1 MQKNQSKSYFA
12 FMVYV
17 GVFLLTFFIG
27 NVHEITLEIPL
38 YNATTSVA
46 LDYDDVDEDT
56 PMGYVLLS
64 KMPNAEKL
72 LQAYDAIDL
81 CMSKRQESVS
91 LSTLGLTVTEF
102 ENVIDACISD
112 HPEYFWIDSTS
123 YSYTYIPGVLVIE
136 EAFPEY
142 IMSSSE
148 IATAKPLVDE
158 EVEKI
163 LDNITS
169 DMTDYDKEKYIHDAL
184 AKSIDYVES
193 EDDGTIYGALVLDEC
208 VCEGYAR
215 TFQYLLNLAGV
226 EAYYV
231 TGASADPSSDQVVG
245 HAWNLVEI
253 DNEYYFVDLT
263 WADQGDSPAEIFY
276 PYFNVTERQMSEDH
290 ILSPVT
296 EDGKAYYAYLPDATA
311 TAANYFI
318 KNDRVID
325 PESLTVA
332 KVAGLISNPID
343 GAARALHQGDQE
355 ALYAWWNENYLAVA
369 AELGINGSFS
379 YGMWSV
385 GDEVQFVLV
394 AYGEIVLETP
404 GPITIESGD
413 EYALVATVTP
423 KDLTMVWSSGNK
435 NIATVDSTG
444 KVTAVSPGTAT
455 ITVSTEDYQN
465 QVVVHVKERKP
476 NARVADGYVTNLVA
490 NAVYE
495 ISCSTQA
502 ATEYTAD
509 RNGKISVVDAWQGE
523 TIAIVKVNDDAT
535 YNSSAQE
542 LDIPMPKEAAEI
554 LVVQGSDG
562 NWYSCQNGEKV
573 NYTGFADNDYGTWYV
588 ENGRVTFAK
597 NDVIYDNREGEGN
610 WKYVVESK
618 FAVKNTVAQN
628 SNGWWRIENGIV
640 NFGATGVYQNE
651 LGWWY
656 CKGGKVQ
663 FGYTGIQSNANGWW
677 RIEGGKVNFSA
688 TGVYQNELGWWYCLN
703 GKVQFNYTGIK
714 NNANGWWRIENGKVN
729 FSANGVYQNENGWWK
744 VENGKVNFSFT
755 GIASNSNGR
764 WYCVNGKV
772 DFSKNGSVYYGGR
785 YYTVRGGKIV

>member
-1 MQKNQSKSYFA
+1 MRNSMTLSLTKIHKRLLAYA
-12 FMVYV
+12 IILLAIV
-17 GVFLLTFFIG
+17 GVSGST
-27 NVHEITLEIPL
+27 EITVDRTL
-38 YNATTSVA
+38 YAADTTVV
-46 LDYDDVDEDT
+46 LDYADVDADT

-64 KMPNAEKL
+64 NMDNAENL
-72 LQAYDAIDL
+72 LKAYRALDDGLTA
-81 CMSKRQESVS
+81 REESIS
-91 LSTLGLTVTEF
+91 LSTLGLTEAELF
-102 ENVIDACISD
+102 NVFDACLSD
-112 HPEYFWIDSTS
+112 NPELFWINSSSYVYNTIAGTS
-123 YSYTYIPGVLVIE
+123 VVYSV
-136 EAFPEY
+136 FPEY
-142 IMSSSE
+142 IMTAEE
-148 IATAKPLVDE
+148 IASAKHLVE
-158 EVEKI
+158 EETQEI
-163 LDNITS
+163 LDGITTEMS
-169 DMTDYDKEKYIHDAL
+169 DYEIEKHIHDEL
-184 AKSIDYVES
+184 AKTIEYVES

-245 HAWNLVEI
+245 HAWNLVKI

-263 WADQGDSPAEIFY
+263 WADQGDSPADIFY

-290 ILSPVT
+290 TLSPVT
-296 EDGKAYYAYLPDATA
+296 EDGKAYYAYLPNATA

-332 KVAGLISNPID
+332 KVADLIRNPID

-355 ALYAWWNENYLAVA
+355 ALYAWWNENYLAVV

-413 EYALVATVTP
+413 EYALVAAVTP
-423 KDLTMVWSSGNK
+423 KDLTMIWSSGNK
-435 NIATVDSTG
+435 NVAKVDSTG
-444 KVTAVSPGTAT
+444 KVTAVAPGMAT
-455 ITVSTEDYQN
+455 ITVSAEDCQK
-465 QVVVHVKERKP
+465 QVAVYVKESKP
-476 NARVADGYVTNLVA
+476 KAQVADGYITNLVA

-509 RNGKISVVDAWQGE
+509 SNGKISVVDAWQGE

-542 LDIPMPKEAAEI
+542 LDIPIPEESAEI

-597 NDVIYDNREGEGN
+597 NDVIYDSVAGN
-610 WKYVVESK
+610 WKYILGSK

-651 LGWWY
+651 NGWWY

-688 TGVYQNELGWWYCLN
+688 TGVYQNEFGWWYCEG
-703 GKVQFNYTGIK
+703 GKVQFNYTGVK
-714 NNANGWWRIENGKVN
+714 SNA
-729 FSANGVYQNENGWWK
+729 YGWWK
-744 VENGKVNFSFT
+744 IEGGKVDFKFT
-755 GIASNSNGR
+755 GIAANEYGK
-764 WYCVNGKV
+764 WYCKNGKV
-772 DFSKNGSVYYGGR
+772 DFSKNGKVTYQGTT
-785 YYTVRGGKIV
+785 YTIKGGKVV